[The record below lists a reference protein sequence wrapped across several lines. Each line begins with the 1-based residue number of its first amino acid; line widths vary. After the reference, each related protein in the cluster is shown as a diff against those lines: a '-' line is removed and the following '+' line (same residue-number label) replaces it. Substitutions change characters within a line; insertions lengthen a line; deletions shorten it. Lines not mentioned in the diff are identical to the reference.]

1 MNIKD
6 FKINVSQSEIDALN
20 LKIDSTRWPDEVN
33 DKHWTM
39 GTSKEFLKS
48 ALDYWKND
56 FSWSKHESK
65 INEVG
70 SYIFKSNTGLDIHFL
85 HSKSKDSNAIP
96 IIMTHGWPG
105 SVQEFLKIIPVLN
118 KGINGICFDVICP
131 SMPGYGFSS
140 KPKKN
145 GINSKE
151 IAKINHELMHELGY
165 KKYVAQG
172 GDWGA
177 TVSKW
182 TADLF
187 KEHCIG
193 LHLNMILAFPP
204 EGDDPYEGV
213 SEEEKEGMQN
223 FQKYQEKG
231 SGYFAIQSTKPQ
243 TVAYGLTDSPAGLAG
258 WIIEKFHAWTNDNE
272 NKLVIPLEEVLA
284 IISLYWYSNSIASSM
299 RLYYENGQAGFSFD
313 YVEQPTGCALFD
325 KEIVLPPRVWVEKIY
340 NVKQWD
346 KFSGGHF
353 AALENPKNLAASI
366 VNFCES
372 AQIKD
377 LIK

>member
-1 MNIKD
+1 
-6 FKINVSQSEIDALN
+6 
-20 LKIDSTRWPDEVN
+20 
-33 DKHWTM
+33 
-39 GTSKEFLKS
+39 
-48 ALDYWKND
+48 
-56 FSWSKHESK
+56 
-65 INEVG
+65 
-70 SYIFKSNTGLDIHFL
+70 
-85 HSKSKDSNAIP
+85 
-96 IIMTHGWPG
+96 
-105 SVQEFLKIIPVLN
+105 
-118 KGINGICFDVICP
+118 
-131 SMPGYGFSS
+131 
-140 KPKKN
+140 
-145 GINSKE
+145 
-151 IAKINHELMHELGY
+151 
-165 KKYVAQG
+165 
-172 GDWGA
+172 
-177 TVSKW
+177 
-182 TADLF
+182 
-187 KEHCIG
+187 
-193 LHLNMILAFPP
+193 MILAFPP

-272 NKLVIPLEEVLA
+272 NKLVIPLDEVLA

-313 YVEQPTGCALFD
+313 YVKQPTGCALFD

-353 AALENPKNLAASI
+353 AALENPTHLATSI

-372 AQIKD
+372 AKIKD

>member
-39 GTSKEFLKS
+39 GTSKEFLES
-48 ALDYWKND
+48 ALDYWRTD

-105 SVQEFLKIIPVLN
+105 SVQEF
-118 KGINGICFDVICP
+118 
-131 SMPGYGFSS
+131 
-140 KPKKN
+140 
-145 GINSKE
+145 
-151 IAKINHELMHELGY
+151 
-165 KKYVAQG
+165 
-172 GDWGA
+172 
-177 TVSKW
+177 
-182 TADLF
+182 
-187 KEHCIG
+187 
-193 LHLNMILAFPP
+193 LAFPP

-353 AALENPKNLAASI
+353 AALENPTNLATSI